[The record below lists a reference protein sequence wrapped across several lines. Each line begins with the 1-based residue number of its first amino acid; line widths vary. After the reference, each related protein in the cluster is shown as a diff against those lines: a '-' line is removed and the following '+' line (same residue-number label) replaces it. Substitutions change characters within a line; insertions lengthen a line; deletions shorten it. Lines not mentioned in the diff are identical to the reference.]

1 MTRFEVRNSAIH
13 GRGLYACQPIGSGTR
28 VIAYTGE
35 RIPAAEALRREAD
48 ATRPVITTVWLDED
62 WVIDGAVGG
71 SEAIYINHSCEPNC
85 EFDFEGEQAFVVA
98 GRDID
103 AGEELTLD
111 YAYDPGGTP
120 EACVCGTDACRG
132 MINVSG

>member
-1 MTRFEVRNSAIH
+1 
-13 GRGLYACQPIGSGTR
+13 

-48 ATRPVITTVWLDED
+48 PTRPMITTVWLDEA

-71 SEAIYINHSCEPNC
+71 SDAIYINHSCEPNC
-85 EFDFEGEQAFVVA
+85 EFDFEGEQAFVMA
-98 GRDID
+98 SRDID
-103 AGEELTLD
+103 TGEELTLD
-111 YAYDPGGTP
+111 YAYDPSGPP

-132 MINVSG
+132 TINAPA

>member
-1 MTRFEVRNSAIH
+1 VNALEVRTSVIH
-13 GRGLYACQPIGSGTR
+13 GRGLYACTPIAAGQR

-48 ATRPVITTVWLDED
+48 PSRPMITTVWLDEA

-71 SEAIYINHSCEPNC
+71 SDAIYINHSCAPNC
-85 EFDFEGEQAFVVA
+85 EFDFDDSGAWVVA
-98 GRDID
+98 GRDIA

-111 YAYDPGGTP
+111 YAYDASGPP
-120 EACVCGTDACRG
+120 ESCACGAATCRG
-132 MINVSG
+132 TINASE